1 MVEVQC
7 EMLQINLAL
16 SRLRF
21 LHAVRCFFFYLTF
34 KPSSEMQHLKYMNS
48 VVTQPLSVEIF
59 KVYGTNS
66 CTCNIYHRTPEYQ
79 IFRYHMPC
87 YTCLKICVI

>member
-21 LHAVRCFFFYLTF
+21 LHAVRCFCFFLTF
-34 KPSSEMQHLKYMNS
+34 KPSSEMQHLKDMNS

-66 CTCNIYHRTPEYQ
+66 CTYIYITEHQNITFSDIMGPVTRA
-79 IFRYHMPC
+79 
-87 YTCLKICVI
+87 